1 MGREIPDY
9 FRKIEVGEI
18 LYFGYIYIFMFQRRL
33 VNKPPTHS
41 LSEGTA
47 PRTNILVKRY
57 GPFFR
62 HMGNFHIPKPLKGKL
77 GIHRVL
83 KTGDLKNST
92 FGGHFLVARAK
103 NFSRGHHWETVILGR
118 FMLEK
123 ITFKVSRVQFDIS
136 PWRADSTYLA
146 SGLHSLRGIAE

>member
-1 MGREIPDY
+1 M
-9 FRKIEVGEI
+9 V
-18 LYFGYIYIFMFQRRL
+18 
-33 VNKPPTHS
+33 H
-41 LSEGTA
+41 
-47 PRTNILVKRY
+47 
-57 GPFFR
+57 FFR

-146 SGLHSLRGIAE
+146 SGLHSLRGIAEWAKVLCIFEPRRREEFESWEFGHTWRSSTYPATYPTYPPQTRNSRPY